1 MSINENNRNARQITE
16 FVKNELDIK
25 MLAVGLNGVF
35 KKVSIIPNLKMESDD
50 RVAIIVKDI
59 SEKIKVKLQRFV
71 VNYFDS
77 NSEIQRGIYNVLTIT
92 QAKGLEFEKVVV
104 VKENMTRNE
113 FYVACTRAIQ
123 ELYVL

>member
-77 NSEIQRGIYNVLTIT
+77 NSEIQRGIYNVLTIA